1 MIAFGLRRQHL
12 GERHRARHDLGV
24 DVRLAHAPR
33 DQLRVL
39 RAEVDD
45 EDEVV
50 LGLDRCRTHVMRSR
64 RELLDPC
71 RCPAHRWS
79 DLPSVCSDGATI
91 TSAFWNS
98 FTVS

>member
-1 MIAFGLRRQHL
+1 MIAFGLAREHL

-45 EDEVV
+45 ENEVECV
-50 LGLDRCRTHVMRSR
+50 ASRGSPAHADALRALERLALGLQR
-64 RELLDPC
+64 R
-71 RCPAHRWS
+71 
-79 DLPSVCSDGATI
+79 ATI

-98 FTVS
+98 LTVS